1 MSAALAICEWCG
13 DEYTPPVNRPAWPKC
28 IACTMTPSN
37 RKRGAAPAYGLPPA
51 SAARLTFVVPGSPLS
66 VNRVYRMGFSP
77 KGHRIMFYSTEGKRW
92 KAAVACHALA
102 RRPRDWPLDARYAVT
117 FAAYFQRA
125 SADVDNLVKPALD
138 SLQGVLFTNDKQVTS
153 VTATK
158 AIDVE
163 APRLVVTVEVIANGN

>member
-1 MSAALAICEWCG
+1 MS
-13 DEYTPPVNRPAWPKC
+13 
-28 IACTMTPSN
+28 
-37 RKRGAAPAYGLPPA
+37 
-51 SAARLTFVVPGSPLS
+51 FVVPGSPLS
-66 VNRVYRMGFSP
+66 INRCYRVGVSRQ
-77 KGHRIMFYSTEGKRW
+77 GHRIMFYSAEGKRW

-102 RRPRDWPLDARYAVT
+102 RRPADWPLAGRYAVT

-138 SLQGVLFTNDKQVTS
+138 ALQGTLWANDRQVTS

-158 AIDVE
+158 AIDIE